1 MNEHILLIQNH
12 LKEIADECELT
23 FSSNVMDT
31 DKDIM
36 FVYVST
42 RCLTTSRA
50 GFVLM
55 FDFHENVFHNAALSK
70 RWELKDYESVF
81 RLLCELVS

>member
-1 MNEHILLIQNH
+1 MNKHILFIQNH
-12 LKEIADECELT
+12 LKEIADEYELT
-23 FSSNVMDT
+23 FSSNLMDT

-36 FVYVST
+36 FVYVSEQA
-42 RCLTTSRA
+42 LLASRGA
-50 GFVLM
+50 FVLM
-55 FDFHENVFHNAALSK
+55 FDFHENTFTNIALSK

>member
-1 MNEHILLIQNH
+1 MNEHILAISKH
-12 LKEIADECELT
+12 LEEIASEYQLT

-36 FVYVST
+36 FVYVSENVA
-42 RCLTTSRA
+42 LASR
-50 GFVLM
+50 GSFVLM
-55 FDFHENVFHNAALSK
+55 FDFHENTFTSVALSK

>member
-1 MNEHILLIQNH
+1 MNEHILSISEH
-12 LKEIADECELT
+12 LKEIASEYELT

-31 DKDIM
+31 DNDIM
-36 FVYVST
+36 FVYVSENIA
-42 RCLTTSRA
+42 LASRGA
-50 GFVLM
+50 FVLM
-55 FDFHENVFHNAALSK
+55 FNFRENTFSNVSLSK